1 MEKIGDMEGKMV
13 EMGIWSMPCPEAS
26 TPQLSRIKYCGS
38 WMSSYGGWTLFLCSC
53 WSTGRLVLLR
63 LCFWRVRYLSIRYLY
78 MGFQFNG
85 CKRSQRVGVETTIFG
100 TTRWTTASFPGVS
113 GRVPILCLL
122 LFLHS
127 GLNL

>member
-53 WSTGRLVLLR
+53 WSTGRLVLQCGCASGGLDTFLSAISIWGSSSMGVNER
-63 LCFWRVRYLSIRYLY
+63 SEAVIAVASRFKGTFLSVARPALIIDWSRFVRSALGS
-78 MGFQFNG
+78 
-85 CKRSQRVGVETTIFG
+85 
-100 TTRWTTASFPGVS
+100 
-113 GRVPILCLL
+113 
-122 LFLHS
+122 
-127 GLNL
+127 